1 MNNVKINNEL
11 NLAYPES
18 FNEMGEEEL
27 SRYFGSPDN
36 RWGAYDA
43 ERHIILSVA
52 WAKRGFF
59 GMLTDTES
67 FLYGLESRM
76 RRNLVNYQQICRIK
90 TKLGKIQAHGVRFE
104 YRVND
109 ACRVHVADL
118 VAFRYKKRY
127 YAIYFVSR
135 KTNAASSRLEFSEIL
150 KSVTF
155 E

>member
-1 MNNVKINNEL
+1 MKREKINGEIGL
-11 NLAYPES
+11 EYPES
-18 FNEMGEEEL
+18 YGDMSAEEL
-27 SRYFGSPDN
+27 TRYFSSPDN